1 MRRPSLRRRIEAA
14 WYGDPPGA
22 AWLAPLAA
30 LYAGAMALRRRAY
43 AAGVLRTERL
53 PVPVIVVGNL
63 ATGGTGKTP
72 VVGWVV
78 DRARSRGFRPGIVAR
93 GYGGRVG
100 AGPRRVQPGDPAAL
114 VGDEP
119 LLHARGTGVPVAVG
133 ADRPAAARLLLE
145 AGCDLVVADDGLQHL
160 ALGRDRE
167 LVVVDGERGAGNG
180 RVLPAGPLREPWARL
195 ATSDLVLVNG
205 GGAREPAWPP
215 GVTPAR
221 FDLVADAAAPFG
233 GGPPVP
239 LAQFAGQDVR
249 ALAGIG
255 NPARFHRLL
264 ADHGLRVVPVPVDD
278 HGRAAPADL
287 AGNAPLL
294 MTAKDAVKYGPADR
308 PAGAG
313 WWVVPVTFRASA
325 EAEAGLD
332 RLLAGLRPGA
342 AHQGPA
348 GPER

>member
-14 WYGDPPGA
+14 WYGDPPGT
-22 AWLAPLAA
+22 AWLAPLGA
-30 LYAGAMALRRRAY
+30 LYAGTMALRRHAY

-63 ATGGTGKTP
+63 TVGGTGKTP

-78 DRARSRGFRPGIVAR
+78 ERARACGFRPGIVAR

-100 AGPRRVQPGDPAAL
+100 AGPHRVQAGDPASL

-119 LLHARGTGVPVAVG
+119 LLHARGTGAPVAVG
-133 ADRPAAARLLLE
+133 ADRPAAARLLVA
-145 AGCDLVVADDGLQHL
+145 AGCDLVIADDGLQHL

-180 RVLPAGPLREPWARL
+180 RVLPAGPLREPWSRL
-195 ATSDLVLVNG
+195 AASDLVLVNG
-205 GGAREPAWPP
+205 GGERAVTWPA
-215 GVTPAR
+215 GVAPER
-221 FDLVADAAAPFG
+221 IDLVADTADAFG
-233 GGPPVP
+233 GGARVP
-239 LAQFAGQDVR
+239 LAQFAGRTVR

-264 ADHGLRVVPVPVDD
+264 AAHGLRVEPVMVDD

-287 AGNAPLL
+287 AGSAPLL
-294 MTAKDAVKYGPADR
+294 MTAKDAVKYAPADR
-308 PAGAG
+308 PAGAD
-313 WWVVPVTFRASA
+313 WWVVPVAVRASA
-325 EAEAGLD
+325 GAAAGLD

-342 AHQGPA
+342 ADQKPA